1 MAFYKIT
8 LGAQITIYQDDTMMI
23 RADNKEQAI
32 AQAEANFKEHLN
44 NFYGWCDYD
53 EVKVESIKE
62 ID

>member
-23 RADNKEQAI
+23 KADNKEQAI
-32 AQAEANFKEHLN
+32 EQAKANFDKHLSD
-44 NFYGWCDYD
+44 FYGWCDYD
-53 EVKVESIKE
+53 EAKVESIKE